1 MLRLMGG
8 ILLLLGCVGYSRAFC
23 RERRQK
29 ILRLREIKK
38 MYELL
43 YSQIGCFMAAFPEAC
58 RAVAGRMEGNL
69 ADMLHAIWAEAE
81 KNDGRTLLVIWKEQ
95 AQSCNRLLSL
105 KGEDEIWLMDF
116 SENLGYA
123 DGILQRQVIENMLLS
138 LSERIKELEEGR
150 AGYEKLTMSFGIMGG
165 LLLLIVLI

>member
-29 ILRLREIKK
+29 ILRLHEIKK

-58 RAVAGRMEGNL
+58 RAVSGRMEGNL
-69 ADMLHAIWAEAE
+69 ADMLYAVWTETE
-81 KNDGRTLLVIWKEQ
+81 KNDGRT
-95 AQSCNRLLSL
+95 
-105 KGEDEIWLMDF
+105 
-116 SENLGYA
+116 
-123 DGILQRQVIENMLLS
+123 
-138 LSERIKELEEGR
+138 
-150 AGYEKLTMSFGIMGG
+150 GYEKLTMSFGIMGG

>member
-1 MLRLMGG
+1 
-8 ILLLLGCVGYSRAFC
+8 
-23 RERRQK
+23 
-29 ILRLREIKK
+29 
-38 MYELL
+38 
-43 YSQIGCFMAAFPEAC
+43 
-58 RAVAGRMEGNL
+58 MEGNL
-69 ADMLHAIWAEAE
+69 ADMLYAVWAEAE
-81 KNDGRTLLVIWKEQ
+81 KNDGRTLPAIWKEQ
-95 AQSCNRLLSL
+95 AQSCNRLLAL
-105 KGEDEIWLMDF
+105 KGADEVWLMDF